1 MRRRDCLAAGAAL
14 LLGSAA
20 MGEPAAIGAQV
31 AWPPVRLLDGSVI
44 EPGAW
49 RGHPVFVVF
58 WATYCPF
65 CRRHNA
71 HVDKM
76 YRSLQASG
84 LRVLGVALDT
94 DENLVRQYLAQ
105 TRFSFPVAM
114 DGGVLRRQFSNRRV
128 IPLTCL
134 VDRQGR
140 LVQSIPG
147 EMFEED
153 VLDTAQALLKRP
165 A

>member
-1 MRRRDCLAAGAAL
+1 MRRRDCLAVGAGLLLAAGARA
-14 LLGSAA
+14 
-20 MGEPAAIGAQV
+20 EPAQIGAEV
-31 AWPPVRLLDGSVI
+31 AWPSIRLLDGTLVD
-44 EPGAW
+44 PGAW
-49 RGHPVFVVF
+49 RGQPAFVVF

-65 CRRHNA
+65 CKRHNA

-76 YRSLQASG
+76 YRSLQGSG

-94 DENLVRQYLAQ
+94 DEKLVRQYMASNQ
-105 TRFSFPVAM
+105 YRFPVTL
-114 DGGVLRRQFSNRRV
+114 DGGLVRRQFTSRRV